1 MEESNLRGGL
11 LPDFVLYGLIIFLS
25 GSKKIKHRRT
35 VILYERTSRTNS
47 K

>member
-1 MEESNLRGGL
+1 MEGSNLRGGL

-25 GSKKIKHRRT
+25 GSKTIKHRRT
-35 VILYERTSRTNS
+35 VITFDRTSRTNS